1 MQYSESNASGAWSV
15 RCGRCAPF
23 VRCPVSTINHFDTIF
38 SAHVQKILLDLAP
51 WGDREKRTL
60 KQKKYEDTRKD
71 SAFREEQ
78 VGNKSLRTTGSIQR
92 PLPSTD
98 LILPSGVAPCL
109 VWTRGLIFNRGF
121 PILYQGVLSRDF
133 QRISAKSWATRLP
146 ASFPLPRS
154 LKSKH
159 KKINTPKNR
168 PLRVQKSS

>member
-1 MQYSESNASGAWSV
+1 MFRQSCLTWHLGTIGSSV
-15 RCGRCAPF
+15 H
-23 VRCPVSTINHFDTIF
+23 SSKINF
-38 SAHVQKILLDLAP
+38 
-51 WGDREKRTL
+51 
-60 KQKKYEDTRKD
+60 EDTRKD

-78 VGNKSLRTTGSIQR
+78 VGSKSLRTTGSIQR
-92 PLPSTD
+92 PLPCTD

-159 KKINTPKNR
+159 TKKKNTPKNR
-168 PLRVQKSS
+168 PLKPHDSDPERS